1 MTLNNG
7 ELMASSS
14 MQRRCVSEI
23 DQDKRHALRCIAVA
37 VIAGVLLAGCGKWS
51 MPKMHMPNWLW
62 WKKPP
67 PELPLVN
74 ELAITSQTA
83 NAAGEKFE
91 QRRDYETLAID
102 VYGGSAGRMSMIR
115 RDADRPWPFHLV
127 FRFHL
132 STIATFDVYGDQHVH
147 MTPGAPNTNG
157 LVVVTVP
164 THVYS
169 SQTERVRMEWSTDTA
184 LAPVATSPP
193 ATP

>member
-1 MTLNNG
+1 LNNG

-14 MQRRCVSEI
+14 VRRRSVSEI
-23 DQDKRHALRCIAVA
+23 DQDKRRALRCIAVA

-74 ELAITSQTA
+74 ELAITSQMA

-102 VYGGSAGRMSMIR
+102 VYGGRSGAMRTGRGPFIWCSDFTCPRSPASMSTAI
-115 RDADRPWPFHLV
+115 
-127 FRFHL
+127 
-132 STIATFDVYGDQHVH
+132 
-147 MTPGAPNTNG
+147 NTY
-157 LVVVTVP
+157 T
-164 THVYS
+164 
-169 SQTERVRMEWSTDTA
+169 
-184 LAPVATSPP
+184 
-193 ATP
+193 